1 MKDQARGLAPGR
13 RHHERKFKDELIA
26 RSFLPGASVSALAM
40 EAGVNANLLFK
51 WRRLRARESTQAAPQ
66 AATLLPICV
75 IPKVAPTLRAHG
87 GTPVTPAVHGAATNS
102 SNAAPC
108 VIEIDIAGAQLRLR
122 GPVDEVMLG
131 SVLRTLRQTA

>member
-1 MKDQARGLAPGR
+1 MKDQARGSKPGR

-26 RSFLPGASVSALAM
+26 RSLLPGASVSAIAM

-51 WRRLRARESTQAAPQ
+51 WRRMRARESAQVTPQ
-66 AATLLPICV
+66 ATTLLPICV
-75 IPKVAPTLRAHG
+75 IPEVAPTLRAHA
-87 GTPVTPAVHGAATNS
+87 GTPVVQAEVPSS

-108 VIEIDIAGAQLRLR
+108 AIEIDIAGAQLRLR

-131 SVLRTLRQTA
+131 CVLRALRQTA